1 MTLDDLRRNRNQLFW
16 GLHTL
21 GWSAYLITQYM
32 GALLYEKPP
41 EYIKVILVAAG
52 SGFLLSAPLRY
63 VYRGLWSRRPLDL
76 IPLV

>member
-32 GALLYEKPP
+32 GALLYEQPAS
-41 EYIKVILVAAG
+41 YIKVILAAAG
-52 SGFLLSAPLRY
+52 SGFAAHLPVPYLSR
-63 VYRGLWSRRPLDL
+63 VEHR
-76 IPLV
+76 